1 MQQGFRAQRDK
12 TPFDKL
18 AQAFARTRLGGW
30 LFVNVFPVID
40 RRLIPLTGG
49 RLAVAVGQP
58 MLLLH
63 TRGARSGQPRSTP
76 LLYTR
81 HGRGYVVVASKGR
94 RGPSPGLVLQ
104 HARASGCGHDR
115 GRRPA
120 HPGPP
125 ARRPKAPSVKNCGG
139 WSMTTTTATRCTS
152 SGRASGLS
160 RSCCSSQRDGS
171 RPAGARCTSAS
182 RTPRIPA
189 ARSGDYLASPG
200 HPSSRQKRTAV
211 ELGGIKPM
219 ATPVRGSAS

>member
-81 HGRGYVVVASKGR
+81 HGRGYVVVASKAGADHHPAWYHNLR
-94 RGPSPGLVLQ
+94 
-104 HARASGCGHDR
+104 
-115 GRRPA
+115 A
-120 HPGPP
+120 HPD
-125 ARRPKAPSVKNCGG
+125 AVTIEVGG
-139 WSMTTTTATRCTS
+139 RH
-152 SGRASGLS
+152 L
-160 RSCCSSQRDGS
+160 
-171 RPAGARCTSAS
+171 
-182 RTPRIPA
+182 
-189 ARSGDYLASPG
+189 
-200 HPSSRQKRTAV
+200 
-211 ELGGIKPM
+211 
-219 ATPVRGSAS
+219 PVRPREAQGAEREELWRLANDNYNGYQVYQQRAGQRIIPVVLLEPA

>member
-30 LFVNVFPVID
+30 LFVNVFPVIN
-40 RRLIPLTGG
+40 RRLIPLTSS

-81 HGRGYVVVASKGR
+81 HGRGYVVVASKAGAD
-94 RGPSPGLVLQ
+94 Q
-104 HARASGCGHDR
+104 
-115 GRRPA
+115 
-120 HPGPP
+120 
-125 ARRPKAPSVKNCGG
+125 PKAPSVRNCGG
-139 WSMTTTTATRCTS
+139 WSMTTTTATGCTS

-160 RSCCSSQRDGS
+160 RSCCSSQRDG
-171 RPAGARCTSAS
+171 
-182 RTPRIPA
+182 
-189 ARSGDYLASPG
+189 PG
-200 HPSSRQKRTAV
+200 HPSSRHYAGDQRSHR
-211 ELGGIKPM
+211 PS
-219 ATPVRGSAS
+219 GSA

>member
-81 HGRGYVVVASKGR
+81 HGRGYVVVASKAGADHH
-94 RGPSPGLVLQ
+94 P
-104 HARASGCGHDR
+104 AWYYNMRASGCGHDR
-115 GRRPA
+115 GRRAA
-120 HPGPP
+120 HPGP
-125 ARRPKAPSVKNCGG
+125 
-139 WSMTTTTATRCTS
+139 
-152 SGRASGLS
+152 
-160 RSCCSSQRDGS
+160 
-171 RPAGARCTSAS
+171 
-182 RTPRIPA
+182 A
-189 ARSGDYLASPG
+189 ARGRRRRAWG
-200 HPSSRQKRTAV
+200 TVAAGQ
-211 ELGGIKPM
+211 
-219 ATPVRGSAS
+219 